1 MRESVQKHVL
11 DYFEPF
17 EHGDSM
23 YLGVASSKRSPTI
36 RGKRVGQMGQ
46 VADEAATTHKEQI
59 GSVPRRFGGS
69 RVDYIF
75 GWAVRQ
81 SLSARTLARELG
93 KGATYQQTFFV
104 VMGGFHRFRR
114 SSDEAQGAQREH
126 MNEEA
131 IEKPLPEGG
140 KQPQSLTED
149 YGIPLHPLDRWD
161 ICHLLQTGRIT
172 LLPSTE
178 LEDKRKSDGLAKVFV
193 LLQTVWS
200 IIQFIARREPAP
212 SGSEIKRSIFK
223 GFLQ

>member
-1 MRESVQKHVL
+1 ML
-11 DYFEPF
+11 NN
-17 EHGDSM
+17 
-23 YLGVASSKRSPTI
+23 L
-36 RGKRVGQMGQ
+36 
-46 VADEAATTHKEQI
+46 
-59 GSVPRRFGGS
+59 
-69 RVDYIF
+69 
-75 GWAVRQ
+75 
-81 SLSARTLARELG
+81 
-93 KGATYQQTFFV
+93 GATYQQTLFV

-172 LLPSTE
+172 LL
-178 LEDKRKSDGLAKVFV
+178 
-193 LLQTVWS
+193 LLQTVWF

-212 SGSEIKRSIFK
+212 SGSGIKRSIFK
-223 GFLQ
+223 GFLVTLCIERIRGSLIQ

>member
-1 MRESVQKHVL
+1 ML
-11 DYFEPF
+11 NN
-17 EHGDSM
+17 
-23 YLGVASSKRSPTI
+23 L
-36 RGKRVGQMGQ
+36 
-46 VADEAATTHKEQI
+46 
-59 GSVPRRFGGS
+59 
-69 RVDYIF
+69 
-75 GWAVRQ
+75 
-81 SLSARTLARELG
+81 
-93 KGATYQQTFFV
+93 GATYQQTLFV

-172 LLPSTE
+172 LPPSTE

-212 SGSEIKRSIFK
+212 SGSGIKRSIFK
-223 GFLQ
+223 GFLVTTSRSTSGDFVLLFVLMSWYSSVLETSFEQKVCCKLDVFAARQVRLSRLVP